1 MDSSGRACTQV
12 VGTGWSSG
20 DNSGIT
26 GLASRVFHLWGMA
39 NAMGSAQSGNYTLS
53 LTYSPPSSSA
63 AIQQGKFGIITRN
76 ANGSWINAVDA
87 NFGGTK
93 NFVLGPW
100 TSAATLGT
108 YGVDTIT
115 NTAWAVINFAGD
127 FAVVGFDAAVNS
139 QSPVKP
145 YISVMPGIF
154 IDGNRLVLPVKYAGK
169 TTIVEFFNLSG
180 QLIFRAQA
188 HKNFLNIAGLK
199 TSFKNREVIVK
210 CISGNT
216 QEVQKIFVF

>member
-1 MDSSGRACTQV
+1 MRAWVDYYAVPSGQTGGVIASAPVLTGNWTKRETFGYSLNGKEFAVAQGQSYTTVIDSNNGTTAKILSGINTSTAMDSSGRACMQV

-20 DNSGIT
+20 DNSGVT

-87 NFGGTK
+87 NFGGIK

-100 TSAATLGT
+100 SNAATLGT
-108 YGVDTIT
+108 YGVDTTT

-127 FAVVGFDAAVNS
+127 FVC
-139 QSPVKP
+139 
-145 YISVMPGIF
+145 
-154 IDGNRLVLPVKYAGK
+154 VL
-169 TTIVEFFNLSG
+169 
-180 QLIFRAQA
+180 
-188 HKNFLNIAGLK
+188 
-199 TSFKNREVIVK
+199 
-210 CISGNT
+210 
-216 QEVQKIFVF
+216 